1 MPDERPEV
9 PGGHL
14 SSSEGP
20 PEPRGQR
27 GAARA
32 WWHTTSQRR
41 GNFGAT
47 RTTPTPSAPST
58 SASSS
63 TSSAA
68 GRPLTSH
75 TSAFSRFSAGRRALS
90 RFSKQQGPGSL
101 RSFPGGR
108 RHPMGWRRLLPAR
121 WGDGPHVLAQ
131 SVSKQGQS
139 FQVAHCAER
148 CDQRGLQARAPGR
161 QTLLIVSQNQITVPD
176 LPWWPIDHGQVVTP
190 PEQQRRAGWSG
201 TKRSQGVGGKL
212 EVDAPDAQRR
222 KCRTVD
228 AMEPVFFY
236 RPSP

>member
-9 PGGHL
+9 PSGHL

-161 QTLLIVSQNQITVPD
+161 QTLLIVPKPNHSARLTLVANRP
-176 LPWWPIDHGQVVTP
+176 
-190 PEQQRRAGWSG
+190 RAGGDPSG
-201 TKRSQGVGGKL
+201 AAAAGRLVGNEKISGCGRQAGGGRAGRPAQ
-212 EVDAPDAQRR
+212 EVPLR
-222 KCRTVD
+222 
-228 AMEPVFFY
+228 
-236 RPSP
+236 